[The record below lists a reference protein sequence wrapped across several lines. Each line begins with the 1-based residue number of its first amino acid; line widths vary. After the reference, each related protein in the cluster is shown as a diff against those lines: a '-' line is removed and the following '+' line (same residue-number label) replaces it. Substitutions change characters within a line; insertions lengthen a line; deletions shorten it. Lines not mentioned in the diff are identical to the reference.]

1 MKKIAEG
8 RYIYKGVEVERFGGT
23 GIYIAKVYVND
34 KALPMTICGA
44 TQSAFKKIFNEQV
57 KLYGGLKIK

>member
-34 KALPMTICGA
+34 KELHLTICGA

>member
-34 KALPMTICGA
+34 MTLPLTICSA

>member
-1 MKKIAEG
+1 MKKIDEG
-8 RYIYKGVEVERFGGT
+8 RYIYKGVEVERFCGT

-34 KALPMTICGA
+34 KALPLTICGA
-44 TQSAFKKIFNEQV
+44 TQSAFKKLFNEQI

>member
-34 KALPMTICGA
+34 KELPLTICGV

>member
-8 RYIYKGVEVERFGGT
+8 RYIYKGVEVERFCGT

-34 KALPMTICGA
+34 MTLPLTICGK

>member
-8 RYIYKGVEVERFGGT
+8 RYIYKGVGVERFGGT

-34 KALPMTICGA
+34 KELALTICGA